1 MPATRR
7 HADQNSASGTPRRHG
22 ASNRKTQR
30 EGQEKGNLLDEL
42 GDTRGDACR
51 VSGRRRGISLAQE
64 ITGHGIR
71 RLRIALLVKER
82 TLAPVHT
89 CDSRACVCNGHG
101 CVMRAHAVLHTHGR
115 AHSGTI
121 HVWTRSGAA
130 LGTGAAPATA
140 RRRDSTHPRAD
151 RTVPLA
157 SPLVVRATPRA
168 GPPRARLNTQQ
179 KKDPWSPREV
189 SESHLFVHDDLQKTP
204 KTHPRN
210 SSQNIPRHIAA
221 RANREVSQ
229 TRRCPRSP
237 APNHP

>member
-151 RTVPLA
+151 RAVPLA
-157 SPLVVRATPRA
+157 SPLVVRATRGRVRL
-168 GPPRARLNTQQ
+168 GPSDHAAEKRSLQFERSRNRISSYMMTSKNTQ
-179 KKDPWSPREV
+179 D
-189 SESHLFVHDDLQKTP
+189 TP
-204 KTHPRN
+204 TKF
-210 SSQNIPRHIAA
+210 
-221 RANREVSQ
+221 
-229 TRRCPRSP
+229 
-237 APNHP
+237 